1 MSESELNQYLAR
13 HPADPHSRL
22 IRYSIGFRQL
32 RREDYRAAEQ
42 TFLSLGSWLKIAD
55 KLCVRLS
62 CLVLPTM
69 PPLLFARTMLALH
82 AREASAPGP
91 EEKAQVAYEA
101 GQLLFYQRHLVF
113 YN

>member
-55 KLCVRLS
+55 KKCERLTS
-62 CLVLPTM
+62 HEKPTM
-69 PPLLFARTMLALH
+69 PPLQFARTMLALH
-82 AREASAPGP
+82 AREASAHGT
-91 EEKAQVAYEA
+91 EEKAQDANFVC
-101 GQLLFYQRHLVF
+101 L
-113 YN
+113 